1 MWRSDKAKGE
11 GCRLLRVVTCGS
23 VWGEGYFQQGC
34 FVQVRLGDV
43 FAFGDKGCP
52 SLQVGVGRTS
62 DKGNLCPSFRQ
73 VGGGR
78 RVSPASVIS

>member
-1 MWRSDKAKGE
+1 M
-11 GCRLLRVVTCGS
+11 
-23 VWGEGYFQQGC
+23 
-34 FVQVRLGDV
+34 QVRFGDV